1 MEIEQITQW
10 IITIAPSIMA
20 IILTLVSVIDILKKF
35 KQLKFDVRDANAMKE
50 LRAQI
55 QQVIEENRKLKKALR
70 ETLSKMDHVYRKPE
84 EDEYVGENTKV

>member
-10 IITIAPSIMA
+10 IITALPSVMA
-20 IILTLVSVIDILKKF
+20 VLFTFISVFKLIRDF
-35 KQLKFDVRDANAMKE
+35 KQLKFDVKDANAMKE
-50 LRAQI
+50 LREQI
-55 QQVIEENRKLKKALR
+55 RQVVEENRKLKKALR

>member
-1 MEIEQITQW
+1 MEIEQIVQW
-10 IITIAPSIMA
+10 ILAVAPSALA
-20 IILTLVSVIDILKKF
+20 IILTFVSVIDILKKF

-50 LRAQI
+50 LRMQI
-55 QQVIEENRKLKKALR
+55 QQVIDENRKLKKALR

>member
-1 MEIEQITQW
+1 MEIEQIVQW
-10 IITIAPSIMA
+10 ILAVAPSAMS
-20 IILTLVSVIDILKKF
+20 ILFTFISVFKLIRDFKKLKM
-35 KQLKFDVRDANAMKE
+35 DVKDANAMKE